1 MSQCGGGRGRQEGKL
16 LLLGKRKMQ
25 KRCLTLPRAL
35 ETGGNQPSKEVG
47 LLPLTQCP
55 SVQN

>member
-1 MSQCGGGRGRQEGKL
+1 MSQVEEVGQAGGKL

-35 ETGGNQPSKEVG
+35 ETGGRTQPSKEVD

-55 SVQN
+55 SV